1 MLGKQ
6 MHKWAGDLFPIHR
19 SLMGKGV
26 RETLNY
32 LQNINPNISIYEV
45 PSGTRA
51 FDWVVPNE
59 WTIRDAYIEDMFG
72 QRIISINDSNLH
84 VMGYSIPI
92 NEKFTRLQL
101 ENNLYSLPDQP
112 SAIPYITSYYQE
124 NWGFCLSQN
133 QRNNLGEGPFNV
145 VIDSELKPGSMT
157 YGEVVL
163 KGNTAEEVLIS
174 TYICHPSMANN
185 ELSGPVVTMALLNW
199 LSELKE
205 RKYTYRFVFLPETIG
220 AIYYISK
227 HLKHLKKNVKAGWVL
242 TCIGDDRSYSYLKSR
257 NGKTLT
263 DKISIKVLEDRGL
276 KFNEYSFLDR
286 GSDERQYC
294 APGVDLPV
302 GSFMRSKYGEFPE
315 YHTSLDDLNFVTPSG
330 LQGGFE
336 IVQDAISMLE
346 TNCFPKINTLGEP
359 QLGKRGLY
367 PNTSTKTSG
376 IEVQDQMNV
385 IAYSDGLNDLI
396 AISKICK
403 ISYKKVL
410 HIVNSLRT
418 AGLLV

>member
-1 MLGKQ
+1 MLGRQ
-6 MHKWAGDLFPIHR
+6 MHKWAEDLFPIHR
-19 SLMGKGV
+19 SLTGNGV
-26 RETLNY
+26 RETLRY
-32 LQNINPNISIYEV
+32 LQNICPEISIHEV

-59 WTIRDAYIEDMFG
+59 WTIHDAYIEDISG
-72 QRIISINDSNLH
+72 QKIISIADNNLH
-84 VMGYSIPI
+84 VMGYSTPI
-92 NEKFTRLQL
+92 NERLSKIQL
-101 ENNLYSLPDQP
+101 EKNLYSLPDQP
-112 SAIPYITSYYQE
+112 NAIPYITSYYQE
-124 NWGFCLSQN
+124 NWGFCLTET
-133 QRNNLGEGPFNV
+133 QRNDLGEGPFQV

-157 YGEVVL
+157 YGELIL
-163 KGNTAEEVLIS
+163 KGTSSEEVLIS

-185 ELSGPVVTMALLNW
+185 ELSGPVVTMGLINW
-199 LSELKE
+199 LSEYKD
-205 RKYTYRFVFLPETIG
+205 RKYTYRIVFLPETIG

-227 HLKHLKKNVKAGWVL
+227 HLEHLKKNVKAGWVL

-263 DKISIKVLEDRGL
+263 DKISLKVLEDSGL
-276 KFNEYSFLDR
+276 KFTEYSFLDR

-315 YHTSLDDLNFVTPSG
+315 YHTSLDDLEFVTPSG
-330 LQGGFE
+330 LQGGYQ

-346 TNCFPKINTLGEP
+346 TNCYPKINTLGEP

-367 PNTSTKTSG
+367 PNTSTKSSG

-385 IAYSDGLNDLI
+385 IAFSDGLNDLI
-396 AISKICK
+396 DISKICK

-410 HIVNSLRT
+410 FLVNNLRN
-418 AGLLV
+418 AGLVE

>member
-6 MHKWAGDLFPIHR
+6 MHMWAGDLFPIHR

-276 KFNEYSFLDR
+276 KFKEYSFLDR

-315 YHTSLDDLNFVTPSG
+315 YHTSLDDLKFVTPSG

>member
-32 LQNINPNISIYEV
+32 LQNLYPDISIYEV

-59 WTIRDAYIEDMFG
+59 WIIRDAYIEDLSG

-92 NEKFTRLQL
+92 NEKLTRSQL

-112 SAIPYITSYYQE
+112 NAIPYITSYYQE

-133 QRNNLGEGPFNV
+133 QRNNLGDGPFNV

-185 ELSGPVVTMALLNW
+185 ELSGPVVTMALLKW
-199 LSELKE
+199 LSELKD
-205 RKYTYRFVFLPETIG
+205 RKYTYRIVFLPETIG

-227 HLKHLKKNVKAGWVL
+227 HLNHLKKNVKAGWVL
-242 TCIGDDRSYSYLKSR
+242 TCIGDDRSYSYLKTR
-257 NGKTLT
+257 NGNTIT
-263 DKISIKVLEDRGL
+263 DTISRKVLEDRGL
-276 KFNEYSFLDR
+276 EFKEYSFLDR

-294 APGVDLPV
+294 APGVDLPI
-302 GSFMRSKYGEFPE
+302 GFFMRSKYGEFPE
-315 YHTSLDDLNFVTPSG
+315 YHTSLDDLDFVTPSG
-330 LQGGFE
+330 LLEGFE
-336 IVQDAISMLE
+336 VVQDAIRILE
-346 TNCFPKINTLGEP
+346 SNCYPKIITLGEP

-376 IEVQDQMNV
+376 IEVQNQMNV

-396 AISKICK
+396 SISNICK
-403 ISYKKVL
+403 IEYNKVL
-410 HIVNSLRT
+410 CIVNKLRN
-418 AGLLV
+418 ADLLE